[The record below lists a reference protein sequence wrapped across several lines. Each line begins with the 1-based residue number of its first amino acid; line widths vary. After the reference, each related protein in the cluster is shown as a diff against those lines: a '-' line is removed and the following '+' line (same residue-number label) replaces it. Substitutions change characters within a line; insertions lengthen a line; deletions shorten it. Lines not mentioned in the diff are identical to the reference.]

1 MKARIGEL
9 LRHWRGIRGMS
20 QADLADRAGVST
32 RHLSFIENGRTQPTR
47 DMLSWLSQALN
58 VPEAERIAFLE
69 AAGYL
74 ADPLPTPDIAAHR
87 ADLADLVAGLAPH
100 PAVLHDV
107 RGTLL
112 AHNAPFERAIA
123 PLLPAGR
130 PLSSFL
136 DVPSGGHALTA
147 ALSATLANA
156 EELRAVYAR
165 RVHDS
170 MLRGHGEPA
179 SDLSHL
185 FDTLTGG
192 VATPEDALDRRKR
205 PDLLARVALRT
216 PDGVSAWRCVTL
228 TLGPPNDV
236 ALRELRVAIF
246 LAAE

>member
-9 LRHWRGIRGMS
+9 LRHWRGIRAMS

-32 RHLSFIENGRTQPTR
+32 RHISFIENGRTQPTR
-47 DMLSWLSQALN
+47 EMLSWLAQALK
-58 VPEAERIAFLE
+58 VPESERIAFLE

-74 ADPLPTPDIAAHR
+74 ADPLPSPDIAAHR
-87 ADLADLVAGLAPH
+87 ADLDALVDGLAPH

-112 AHNAPFERAIA
+112 AHNAPFARAIA
-123 PLLPAGR
+123 PLLPGGR
-130 PLSSFL
+130 PLASFIG
-136 DVPSGGHALTA
+136 VPSGGHLLTA
-147 ALSATLANA
+147 ALSSALANA

-165 RVHDS
+165 RVRDS

-179 SDLSHL
+179 ADLSHL

-192 VATPEDALDRRKR
+192 GPPPASALDRRKR

-216 PDGVSAWRCVTL
+216 REGVSAWRCVTL
-228 TLGPPNDV
+228 TLGPPNDI
-236 ALRELRVAIF
+236 ALRELRIAIF
-246 LAAE
+246 LATE